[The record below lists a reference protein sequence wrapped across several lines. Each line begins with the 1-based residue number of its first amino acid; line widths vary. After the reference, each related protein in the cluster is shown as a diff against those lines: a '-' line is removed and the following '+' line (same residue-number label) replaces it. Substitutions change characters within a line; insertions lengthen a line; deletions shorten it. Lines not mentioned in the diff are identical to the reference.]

1 MAMTSQPT
9 SPASERPRYLEQRA
23 PILFPESAEVPE
35 TQLHLNLRTLLY
47 LLLQDALGDGVTVC
61 SDQFVYFDAEDPS
74 RCLAP
79 DAFVRRVAP
88 TELVRTWKVWERGAP
103 EVAVEIVSDA
113 DAGELPWDRKLSH
126 YRHLGVTELLRFDPA
141 DNKRPLRIWDRV
153 QGALVER
160 ELSGQSERSLVLP
173 IEWVV
178 AAADNLPRALR
189 VRLDGT
195 LVPTAREALEQE
207 RLAKEKE
214 RLAKEE
220 EQLARE
226 AAEARVQELE
236 AQLRQRRG

>member
-189 VRLDGT
+189 IQRDGT
-195 LVPTAREALEQE
+195 LVPTVREAERLQREALENE
-207 RLAKEKE
+207 RFAK
-214 RLAKEE
+214 
-220 EQLARE
+220 E

-236 AQLRQRRG
+236 AELRQRRG